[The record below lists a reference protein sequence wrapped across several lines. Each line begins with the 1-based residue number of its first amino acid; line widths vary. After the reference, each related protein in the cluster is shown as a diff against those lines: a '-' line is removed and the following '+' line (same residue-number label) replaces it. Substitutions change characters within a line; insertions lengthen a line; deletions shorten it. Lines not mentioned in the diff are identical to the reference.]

1 MQAGGI
7 LWQLRQVQGAGSQ
20 VCDNVPGKR
29 VSQAS
34 EWVKILHIPPST
46 INYASN
52 IKDIETKQ
60 IAL

>member
-1 MQAGGI
+1 
-7 LWQLRQVQGAGSQ
+7 
-20 VCDNVPGKR
+20 

-46 INYASN
+46 VNYASN

-60 IAL
+60 IALKTTCPSIMLKRTTSAILA